1 MSGGDGE
8 RQDEAVGAA
17 ALQAGH
23 PEVAVVLPTYNE
35 RDNLEEVIRRVGV
48 ALHGVA
54 WEVVVVDDD
63 SPDETWKL
71 AHEIAERDARVRCI
85 RRIGRRGLAGACIE
99 GMLSATAPVVAVM
112 DADLQHDETL
122 LPRMLERLKAGDAD
136 LVVASRFLE
145 GSATDGLTAQRR
157 AASGIANGLARI
169 ALGARLS
176 DPMSGFF
183 MLPRARVEAI
193 AHRLSPQGFKIL
205 LDIIVSSR
213 PRLRIAELPFVFR
226 ERIAGESKLDSVVMF
241 EFLGLVL
248 SKLVGGVVGVRF
260 VLFGLVGMSGVV
272 VHLATL
278 RAMLAFDLPFDAGQT
293 IATVTAMTTNFFLNN
308 QLTYRDRRLGGWKA
322 LRGLLSFY
330 LVCSVGVVA
339 NVGVAGVVHGYDQVW
354 WVAGI
359 AGAVV
364 GAVWNYVASAAV
376 TWRVR

>member
-278 RAMLAFDLPFDAGQT
+278 RTMLAFDLPFDAGQT

>member
-1 MSGGDGE
+1 VSGGDGE

-278 RAMLAFDLPFDAGQT
+278 RTMLAFDLPFDAGQT

>member
-1 MSGGDGE
+1 MSGDDGE

-17 ALQAGH
+17 LQVGH

-48 ALHGVA
+48 ALAGVA

-71 AHEIAERDARVRCI
+71 AHEIAERDPRVRCI

-122 LPRMLERLKAGDAD
+122 LPRMLARLKAGEAD
-136 LVVASRFLE
+136 IVVASRFLE

-169 ALGARLS
+169 ALGAKLS

-213 PRLRIAELPFVFR
+213 PRHRIAELPFVFR
-226 ERIAGESKLDSVVMF
+226 ERVAGESKLDSVVAF

-248 SKLVGGVVGVRF
+248 SKLVGGFVGVRF
-260 VLFGLVGMSGVV
+260 VLFGIVGMSGVV

-278 RAMLAFDLPFDAGQT
+278 RSMLALDLSFDAAQT
-293 IATVTAMTTNFFLNN
+293 VATVTAMTTNFFLNN

>member
-122 LPRMLERLKAGDAD
+122 LPRMLARLKAGDAD

-260 VLFGLVGMSGVV
+260 VLFGWWGFPASSCTSRRSGRCSPSIFPS
-272 VHLATL
+272 T
-278 RAMLAFDLPFDAGQT
+278 
-293 IATVTAMTTNFFLNN
+293 
-308 QLTYRDRRLGGWKA
+308 RDRR
-322 LRGLLSFY
+322 SPP
-330 LVCSVGVVA
+330 
-339 NVGVAGVVHGYDQVW
+339 
-354 WVAGI
+354 
-359 AGAVV
+359 
-364 GAVWNYVASAAV
+364 
-376 TWRVR
+376 